1 MKVTY
6 IYRKMITFLT
16 SHHNDAQLGLVLIVT
31 LIVAIGSGA
40 IGAFD
45 TPLAQPRDVGL
56 ATCEKIY
63 GLLAYP
69 RITQN
74 ITVLRTSPLRVRV
87 HLLAQGPSTSI
98 PFSVEGMVCPNGF
111 DQNAAN
117 AACRSQ
123 NFNNAVL
130 VPNIE
135 WQPPFGTGAGQ
146 ECIMDTGSYKS
157 VIPCEYILHRLN
169 CLPAATNLAQC
180 TFPPLFTP
188 SAACNR
194 YTHIGLIC
202 TWMR

>member
-1 MKVTY
+1 MQS
-6 IYRKMITFLT
+6 L
-16 SHHNDAQLGLVLIVT
+16 LV
-31 LIVAIGSGA
+31 IVALVATIGSSA
-40 IGAFD
+40 VHAAS
-45 TPLAQPRDVGL
+45 LAQTRDVGL

-74 ITVLRTSPLRVRV
+74 ITVLRTSPLRVRA
-87 HLLAQGPSTSI
+87 HLLAQGPTKSI
-98 PFSVEGMVCPNGF
+98 PFSVEGMVCQHGF

-123 NFNNAVL
+123 NFNNAVM

-146 ECIMDTGSYKS
+146 ECIMDTESYKS
-157 VIPCEYILHRLN
+157 VIPCEYILSQLS
-169 CLPAATNLAQC
+169 CPVSAVNLAQC
-180 TFPPLFTP
+180 KYPPLFTAAP
-188 SAACNR
+188 SCNR

-202 TWMR
+202 T